1 MAPHSAHLQ
10 SLSQTNNMRKNNRCR
25 PHAPLFLSQA
35 LLCLT
40 LLLTPQPG
48 LAKDQETYKNLE
60 TFANVLSLLEK
71 NYVEEI
77 DVEQVIQ
84 GAIKG
89 MLASL
94 DPHSSYLKPESFQ
107 DLQIETQ
114 GSFSGIGIE
123 ITVKDGVIAVVSP
136 IEGTPAFE
144 SGIKAGDKIIKIG
157 ETSTQDMSL
166 MEAVD
171 LLRGKKGTTITLS
184 IHRTGW
190 NELKEITIIRDV
202 IPLHSVKAKI
212 LQPGFG
218 YIRITNF
225 QAKTT
230 RDTREALAKLTEK
243 GKINGLILDLRNNP
257 GGLLDQA
264 VNISDLFLDKGLIVS
279 TKGRI
284 KEQNFEYQAHT
295 GGPIYDFPI
304 ITLVNQGSA
313 SASEIVAGALQDHKR
328 ALILGVQT
336 FGKGSV
342 QTVFPMNSGAGLR
355 LTTARYYTPNGTS
368 IQAEG
373 ITPDLVVP
381 LQSSSAES
389 EIDPDTPHA
398 LREKDLKRHITNGNK
413 IEEEKP
419 REEKEES
426 LPVDS
431 ETKKLL
437 KTDNQLRTALML
449 LKGFSVFGNFTEEP
463 ETD

>member
-1 MAPHSAHLQ
+1 MN
-10 SLSQTNNMRKNNRCR
+10 QTNNFNLRCCQFLLSS
-25 PHAPLFLSQA
+25 LFFA
-35 LLCLT
+35 A
-40 LLLTPQPG
+40 LLLTPKPL
-48 LAKDQETYKNLE
+48 LAKDQDTYKYLE

-71 NYVEEI
+71 NYVEEM

-123 ITVKDGVIAVVSP
+123 ITIKDGVIAVVSP

-144 SGIKAGDKIIKIG
+144 SGIQAGDKIIKIG

-171 LLRGKKGTTITLS
+171 LLRGKKGTSVVIS
-184 IHRTGW
+184 IHRAGW
-190 NELKEITIIRDV
+190 TELKEMTIVRDV

-212 LQPGFG
+212 LQPGYG

-230 RDTREALAKLTEK
+230 RDTREALSKLMEK
-243 GKINGLILDLRNNP
+243 GKIDGLVLDLRNNP

-284 KEQNFEYQAHT
+284 KDQNLEYYAHA
-295 GGPIYDFPI
+295 GGPEYAFPI
-304 ITLVNQGSA
+304 VTLVNQGSA

-368 IQAEG
+368 IQAKG

-381 LQSSSAES
+381 LQNASASDEN
-389 EIDPDTPHA
+389 PDKPHE
-398 LREKDLKRHITNGNK
+398 LREKDLKRHIANGNTLDGGDK
-413 IEEEKP
+413 KS
-419 REEKEES
+419 KEGIKENT
-426 LPVDS
+426 PDS
-431 ETKKLL
+431 ETEKQL

-449 LKGFSVFGNFTEEP
+449 LKGFSVFGNITGGEGTE
-463 ETD
+463 